1 MAEPYILP
9 EHDITLQQIHAF
21 LVIAKCHSL
30 SKAAGE
36 MFISQPALSKT
47 LKRFEEGIG
56 LPLFVRS
63 NQGVT
68 LTEAGKALY
77 LAFRSIYENLE
88 RTITWVKTAMS
99 TQRILHMA
107 VPLNYD
113 FSDDYDFIKSLVE
126 KYEEKYADIR
136 IMESLFDLKQLCQ
149 SLEYGGVDMM
159 LIPSFIDSNIRF
171 VNRRR
176 ISEFELC
183 VAVSAESPYKG
194 LDQPELFDHQTVYA
208 MATTNSTGDMEYI
221 ENLCGRLGFTPG
233 KIEFPPNCQTLLHA
247 VRLGHGIGISWTYNY
262 PGSSADI
269 RYLPIPHAL
278 SQLYIDVV
286 WNPREIS
293 QEAQRFLDMLP

>member
-1 MAEPYILP
+1 MAETYIVP

-63 NQGVT
+63 NQGVA
-68 LTEAGKALY
+68 LTEAGKGLY

-88 RTITWVKTAMS
+88 RTISWVKATAS
-99 TQRILHMA
+99 SQKVLHMA

-113 FSDDYDFIKSLVE
+113 FSDDFTVIKGLVK
-126 KYEEKYADIR
+126 KYEERYAGIR

-149 SLEYGGVDMM
+149 SMEYGGVDLM
-159 LIPSFIDSNIRF
+159 LVPSFFNDSIRF
-171 VNRRR
+171 FSRRH

-183 VAVSAESPYKG
+183 VAVSADSPFDS
-194 LDQPELFDHQTVYA
+194 LDRPELFENQTVYA
-208 MATTNSTGDMEYI
+208 LSTTDSTGDMEYFS
-221 ENLCGRLGFTPG
+221 NLCRRIGFIPS
-233 KIEFPPNCQTLLHA
+233 KIDFPPNCQTLLHA
-247 VRLGHGIGISWTYNY
+247 VRLGRGIGLCWAYKY
-262 PGSSADI
+262 PGSGSDI
-269 RYLPIPHAL
+269 RYLPIPHAI
-278 SQLYIDVV
+278 SRLYIDAA
-286 WNPREIS
+286 WNPNEIS
-293 QEAQRFLDMLP
+293 PEAQKFIDMLP

>member
-1 MAEPYILP
+1 MAEPYTLP

-36 MFISQPALSKT
+36 LFISQPALSKT

-63 NQGVT
+63 NQGVA

-77 LAFRSIYENLE
+77 LAFHSIYENLE
-88 RTITWVKTAMS
+88 RTISWVKTTIS
-99 TQRILHMA
+99 TQKVLHVA

-113 FSDDYDFIKSLVE
+113 FSDDFALFKCLVE
-126 KYEEKYADIR
+126 KYEEKYTGIQ

-159 LIPSFIDSNIRF
+159 LVPSYADYNIRF
-171 VNRRR
+171 ANRRR
-176 ISEFELC
+176 ISEFEIC
-183 VAVSAESPYKG
+183 VAVSAGSPYDS
-194 LDQPELFDHQTVYA
+194 LDQPELFNNQTVYA
-208 MATTNSTGDMEYI
+208 MATTDSAGDMEYI
-221 ENLCGRLGFTPG
+221 EGLCQRIGFTPG

-247 VRLGHGIGISWTYNY
+247 VRLGRGIGICWTYKY
-262 PGSSADI
+262 PGSSTDI
-269 RYLPIPHAL
+269 RYLTIPHAI
-278 SQLYIDVV
+278 SQMYIDAV
-286 WNPREIS
+286 WNPKEIS
-293 QEAQRFLDMLP
+293 QEAQRLIDMLP